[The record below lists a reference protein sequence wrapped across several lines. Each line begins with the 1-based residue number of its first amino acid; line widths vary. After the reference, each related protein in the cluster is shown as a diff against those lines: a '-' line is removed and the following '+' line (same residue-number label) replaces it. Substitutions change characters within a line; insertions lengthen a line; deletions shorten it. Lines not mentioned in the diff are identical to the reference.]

1 MLDRW
6 IRRRLANAPALL
18 TAYLLWVNR
27 GRRQLRRDLSV
38 AFSLCMA
45 WAAAVLMYVNADRLA
60 AMSTLEWVG
69 RHELICASVCA
80 IVAGML
86 VSRRRALNRITA
98 SRSWTAALPVERSI
112 ARWQAIAVESIPA
125 VVLACVLTIT
135 LGSMSLIAIFE
146 PGMQAPILAWV
157 AATGGVA
164 LGAGLSYLLPSA
176 KPEEIPERSRY
187 VPHRRRVGSPIPRG
201 SLSALGSW
209 PVRQMLASARPR
221 AIARAMMP
229 MLIAVPLGSTA
240 ADVMLATGLL
250 TAMGALVL
258 LVGAAIAVC
267 ARASRW
273 LKPLPLGPGR
283 LARKTL
289 FPVFASMFC
298 TTAIES
304 WLIWVLGSPIAR
316 CIWIGVITLAAGMIF
331 ALVGSLFAIYAVNK
345 GNSGRL

>member
-6 IRRRLANAPALL
+6 IRRRLAMAPALH
-18 TAYLLWVNR
+18 TMYLVCVNR
-27 GRRQLRRDLSV
+27 GRRRLRRDLSV

-45 WAAAVLMYVNADRLA
+45 WAAAVLIYVNADRSA
-60 AMSTLEWVG
+60 AISTLAWVR
-69 RHELICASVCA
+69 RHELICASICA

-86 VSRRRALNRITA
+86 VSRRRALNQIAA

-112 ARWQAIAVESIPA
+112 AGWQAIAVDSVPA
-125 VVLACVLTIT
+125 VVLACLLTIT
-135 LGSMSLIAIFE
+135 LGGTSLIAIFE
-146 PGMQAPILAWV
+146 PGMQAPIISWV

-164 LGAGLSYLLPSA
+164 LGAGFSQLLPSA
-176 KPEEIPERSRY
+176 KHEEIYERSRY
-187 VPHRRRVGSPIPRG
+187 VPHRRRAESPIPRG

-221 AIARAMMP
+221 TIARAMMP

-258 LVGAAIAVC
+258 LVAAAIAVC

-273 LKPLPLGPGR
+273 LKPLPLESGL

-289 FPVFASMFC
+289 FPVLASMFC
-298 TTAIES
+298 ATAIES

-316 CIWIGVITLAAGMIF
+316 CIWIGFLTLAAGSIF
-331 ALVGSLFAIYAVNK
+331 VLAGSFFAIYAGSQ
-345 GNSGRL
+345 GNRGRL